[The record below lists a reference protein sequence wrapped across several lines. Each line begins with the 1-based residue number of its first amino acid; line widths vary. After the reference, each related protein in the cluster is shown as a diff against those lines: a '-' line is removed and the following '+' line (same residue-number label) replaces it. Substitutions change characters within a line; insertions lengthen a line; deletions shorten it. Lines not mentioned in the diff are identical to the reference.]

1 MSTPT
6 PFSDNVRRTENTP
19 DSSSLQTKLSS
30 THRRAVLA
38 VMCLALMMVVAAVAS
53 LNVALPDLARD
64 TEATQSQLQW
74 IIDAYGLVF
83 AGLLLPAGALGDRY
97 GRKGILLTGL
107 VVFGGASAAAM
118 VADDPSTL
126 IGLRAVIG
134 VGAALVMPTTLSII
148 TNVFPPEERGHAV
161 GIWAGV
167 AGAGAIVGLLL
178 SGTLLEWFSW
188 PSVFAVNV
196 VLAGLAFVTAI
207 PIVPTSRSP
216 RRVRLDPVGAL
227 LSSLG
232 LFALVFAIIE
242 APQRGWLDPLTVT
255 GFTVGALLL
264 VAFVRFEL
272 ARTEP
277 MLDPRLFSKRGFG
290 VGSLSLTLQFF
301 AQFGFLFV
309 ALQYLQFVLGY
320 SPLEAGASILP
331 MALMLIAISPRAPRL
346 AQRFSV
352 RLVGGGGLALMGVGF
367 LVFTTLDTDSSYWR
381 FGTGALI
388 TGVGLA
394 LATAP
399 ATTAIVSSLPVHRQG
414 IASAVNDL
422 AREVGGA
429 FGIAVLGSV
438 LNSGYRADLAPTAAR
453 LPQPAAD
460 VAKDSIAAAA
470 QIADRAGPGGTE
482 LIQQAEA
489 AFVNGLSTALLVGA
503 CVLLAAS
510 ALVAL
515 LAPRRARLP
524 RTDSVEARVRE
535 SSSGP
540 GPRGRTSDG
549 EASA

>member
-1 MSTPT
+1 MTYYEGGTLVDTPIT
-6 PFSDNVRRTENTP
+6 RTA
-19 DSSSLQTKLSS
+19 LSAA
-30 THRRAVLA
+30 HRRAVLG

-64 TEATQSQLQW
+64 TGATQSQLQW
-74 IIDAYGLVF
+74 IVDAYALVF
-83 AGLLLPAGALGDRY
+83 AGLLLPAGALGDRF

-107 VVFGGASAAAM
+107 VVFGGASLAAM
-118 VADDPSTL
+118 FVQSPSTL

-148 TNVFPPEERGHAV
+148 TNVFPPEERGRAV
-161 GIWAGV
+161 GIWAGI
-167 AGAGAIVGLLL
+167 AGAGAIIGLLL

-196 VLAGLAFVTAI
+196 VLAVLAFAAAI

-216 RRVRLDPVGAL
+216 RRVRLDPVGAV

-232 LFALVFAIIE
+232 LFGVVFAIID
-242 APQRGWLDPLTVT
+242 APQRGWLDPVT
-255 GFTVGALLL
+255 LAGLVLGVLLL
-264 VAFVRFEL
+264 VAFVGFEL
-272 ARTEP
+272 VRDEP
-277 MLDPRLFSKRGFG
+277 MLDPRLFARRGFG
-290 VGSLSLTLQFF
+290 VGSLSLTLRFF

-320 SPLEAGASILP
+320 TPLEAGLSILP

-346 AQRFSV
+346 AARFGV
-352 RLVGGGGLALMGVGF
+352 RVVGGAGLALMGIGF
-367 LVFTTLDTDSSYWR
+367 LVFTQLGVDSPYWL

-399 ATTAIVSSLPVHRQG
+399 ATTAIVSSLPGHRQG

-422 AREVGGA
+422 SREVGGA

-438 LNSGYRADLAPTAAR
+438 LNSAYRHDVAASTTG
-453 LPQPAAD
+453 LPRPAAD
-460 VAKDSIAAAA
+460 AAQGSIAAAGEVA
-470 QIADRAGPGGTE
+470 GHAGPRGAA
-482 LIQQAEA
+482 LLAHAEQ

-503 CVLLAAS
+503 VVLFAAS
-510 ALVAL
+510 VLVAL
-515 LAPRRARLP
+515 LAPGREPVPTEATETRG
-524 RTDSVEARVRE
+524 DVDARVGAIRQIAE
-535 SSSGP
+535 G
-540 GPRGRTSDG
+540 GTR
-549 EASA
+549 